1 MIGSCRATGNVRAGQ
16 EEMCYFQLF
25 VDLHVGL
32 VCVGLHVGLQE
43 MCRGTCR
50 LLSLVCVGLHVGP
63 QKNGSNTF
71 PVVLQWQ

>member
-32 VCVGLHVGLQE
+32 VCVGLQE

>member
-32 VCVGLHVGLQE
+32 VCVGLHATCIGL
-43 MCRGTCR
+43 CRATCR
-50 LLSLVCVGLHVGP
+50 ATGNV
-63 QKNGSNTF
+63 
-71 PVVLQWQ
+71 